1 MDLVIPI
8 GQKNTLAEY
17 MILFGAKNRPPML
30 DIDLYDSWKIRME
43 LYMQNREN
51 GRMIL
56 ESVKHG
62 PLIRPTIEENRSC
75 QGSMGKVQLLIQ
87 GRQNSYAAGTSETRA
102 NTSGPGGNYSV
113 QGNGKVLNEKELE
126 FLADPRI
133 AKGLVTQSVITH
145 NATYQADELDAYDSE
160 CDEISTAKAVV
171 MYNTLCF
178 QVIDDIDKSAMYL
191 LY

>member
-8 GQKNTLAEY
+8 GQKNTLADY

-87 GRQNSYAAGTSETRA
+87 GTRA
-102 NTSGPGGNYSV
+102 NTSGTEGNYSGQQRV
-113 QGNGKVLNEKELE
+113 VKCFNCQGEGHMARQCPKPKRKRDATWFREKVLLVEAQGNV
-126 FLADPRI
+126 
-133 AKGLVTQSVITH
+133 
-145 NATYQADELDAYDSE
+145 
-160 CDEISTAKAVV
+160 
-171 MYNTLCF
+171 
-178 QVIDDIDKSAMYL
+178 KS
-191 LY
+191 